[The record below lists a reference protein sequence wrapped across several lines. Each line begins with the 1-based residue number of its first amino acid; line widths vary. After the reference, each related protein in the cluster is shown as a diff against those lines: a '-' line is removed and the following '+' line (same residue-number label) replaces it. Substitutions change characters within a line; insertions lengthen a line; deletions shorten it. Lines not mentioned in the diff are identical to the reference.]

1 MSAPVLSCQLPA
13 GRVSSSGTG
22 KCHAAI
28 KRYRRRRHRRR
39 IRPRGCHGQGARRQ
53 GRQGRPSRSQP
64 EAGEK
69 LAKELGGTFA
79 KCDVTNEASVDA
91 ALATARKAHGQ
102 ERILVNCAG
111 IGVAKRIS
119 RRVKETNAIEPHDL
133 ATFAKVIQVN
143 LIGTFL
149 MMAKSAI
156 GMQATEP
163 VNKDGERGVMLCT
176 SSVAAQDGQIGQV
189 AYSASKG
196 GVAAMTLPVARDLS
210 RDGIRVVTIMP
221 GLFLTPMFAG
231 LSEEAQK
238 SLAASV
244 PFPSRLGD
252 PSEYAALAV
261 HICENPMINGE
272 CIRLDG
278 SLRMAPR

>member
-1 MSAPVLSCQLPA
+1 MQLSKDIAAVVTGGASGLGSATARALAAKGVKVALLDLNA
-13 GRVSSSGTG
+13 GL
-22 KCHAAI
+22 
-28 KRYRRRRHRRR
+28 
-39 IRPRGCHGQGARRQ
+39 
-53 GRQGRPSRSQP
+53 
-64 EAGEK
+64 GEP
-69 LAKELGGTFA
+69 LAKELGGVFA
-79 KCDVTNEASVDA
+79 KCDVTDEVTVDA
-91 ALATARKAHGQ
+91 ALAAARKAHGQ

-119 RRVKETNAIEPHDL
+119 RRVKETGTFEPHDL

-156 GMQATEP
+156 GMQTTTP
-163 VNKDGERGVMLCT
+163 VNDDGERGVMICT

-196 GVAAMTLPVARDLS
+196 GVYSMTLPVARDLAQS
-210 RDGIRVVTIMP
+210 GIRVCTILP
-221 GLFLTPMFAG
+221 GLFLTPMFDS
-231 LSEEAQK
+231 LSEDARK

-244 PFPSRLGD
+244 PFPARLGS
-252 PSEYAALAV
+252 PTEYAALAV
-261 HICENPMINGE
+261 HICENPMLNGE

-278 SLRMAPR
+278 ALRMAPR

>member
-1 MSAPVLSCQLPA
+1 MQLSQNISAVLTGGASGLGAATAKALA
-13 GRVSSSGTG
+13 GKGV
-22 KCHAAI
+22 KVAI
-28 KRYRRRRHRRR
+28 LDLN
-39 IRPRGCHGQGARRQ
+39 A
-53 GRQGRPSRSQP
+53 

-69 LAKELGGTFA
+69 LAKELGGVYA
-79 KCDVTNEASVDA
+79 KCDVTSESSVDS
-91 ALATARKAHGQ
+91 ALAAARKANGQ

-133 ATFAKVIQVN
+133 ATFTKVIQVN

-149 MMAKSAI
+149 MMAKSAV

-163 VNKDGERGVMLCT
+163 INADGERGVMICT
-176 SSVAAQDGQIGQV
+176 SSVAAHDGQIGQV

-196 GVAAMTLPVARDLS
+196 AVASMTLPVARDLA

-221 GLFLTPMFAG
+221 GLFLTPMFDN
-231 LSEEAQK
+231 LPDEARK

-244 PFPSRLGD
+244 PFPSRLGS
-252 PSEYAALAV
+252 PTEYAALAV
-261 HICENPMINGE
+261 HICENVMLNGE
-272 CIRLDG
+272 SIRLDG
-278 SLRMAPR
+278 AVRLAPR

>member
-1 MSAPVLSCQLPA
+1 
-13 GRVSSSGTG
+13 
-22 KCHAAI
+22 
-28 KRYRRRRHRRR
+28 
-39 IRPRGCHGQGARRQ
+39 
-53 GRQGRPSRSQP
+53 
-64 EAGEK
+64 
-69 LAKELGGTFA
+69 
-79 KCDVTNEASVDA
+79 
-91 ALATARKAHGQ
+91 
-102 ERILVNCAG
+102 
-111 IGVAKRIS
+111 
-119 RRVKETNAIEPHDL
+119 
-133 ATFAKVIQVN
+133 VIQVN

-149 MMAKSAI
+149 MMSRSAI

-163 VNKDGERGVMLCT
+163 VNPDGERGVMICT
-176 SSVAAQDGQIGQV
+176 SVAAQDGQIGQA

-244 PFPSRLGD
+244 PFPSRLGKPD
-252 PSEYAALAV
+252 EYAALAV
-261 HICENPMINGE
+261 HICENVMINGE

-278 SLRMAPR
+278 ALRMAPR